1 MIKTGFNGCLMHYTG
16 THTVGLHSNYF
27 KFKKNLINT
36 SHEYY
41 IDFNA
46 WAQSRICIW
55 LTSQIYF
62 ISLILSYTL
71 QICMY

>member
-1 MIKTGFNGCLMHYTG
+1 MHYTG